1 MACSPLVSFAH
12 AVLRTLPALR
22 RLEWLLEIE
31 SLTRRHPVGL
41 AFSMLY
47 VLWRGLRVTPLGHIG
62 TDPIIYPLLGAISG
76 FNPFLGLVCGALY
89 GVGDLAQKFVW
100 PDIYGARGWT
110 DKNYW
115 GAMGGYLVAYSS
127 LMIMGV
133 LPGLLSRV
141 FRTVTRSIIRNY
153 MFRRAAA
160 SADGATPLDEGTY
173 PLAEMLAGAAGGF
186 AGGYYAM
193 HQVAPYTES
202 PAFYW
207 RPVPDNS
214 CHHLEVGT
222 HLKGRADVGGAGS
235 AFGGLGPTVAPPR
248 PLVDRGPYTPPP
260 KPPKSQ
266 DPSLQEPPN
275 VPPTSPLR
283 TPESP
288 GLRAEG
294 QNGGTPQGSSSR
306 GANGSKT
313 PTTGADE
320 EPGKTS
326 WDNLDKLTKG
336 TDILDPLI
344 ESVKQSMEGSPEL
357 LKAFQ
362 QLKEQ
367 LSGKLLQDR
376 ILNFD
381 TEEAVQNTIKELEA
395 MGKLRD
401 VVEKLGKGIRG
412 ISLTGDFVSALHDSA
427 APTPLGKLVDA
438 LMYTGMA
445 DVVDPLLGS
454 LDAITE
460 IADEQHGGV
469 LDKTARGLSSG
480 ISVLFDAI
488 RTGEI
493 QNVDLQSLQK
503 YLAASESGKYGPL
516 IPYLNQIGNRMGA
529 LSEEAIKY
537 WGQNGII
544 GGMKMGAS
552 ALDSILPNIPPPV
565 RPQDM
570 SIGTLP

>member
-1 MACSPLVSFAH
+1 MREFLATIASLRDQVSKWLRQLPAWNEIVRISEMACSPLVSFAH

-235 AFGGLGPTVAPPR
+235 AFGGLGRPWRRRVPSSIGDPTRRLRSLRSRRTRHYRNRRMFHRRPHSEHPNRRDYAPK
-248 PLVDRGPYTPPP
+248 DRTAGLP
-260 KPPKSQ
+260 KAAVHEALMEAKHL
-266 DPSLQEPPN
+266 LQAPMKN
-275 VPPTSPLR
+275 
-283 TPESP
+283 
-288 GLRAEG
+288 RA
-294 QNGGTPQGSSSR
+294 
-306 GANGSKT
+306 
-313 PTTGADE
+313 
-320 EPGKTS
+320 
-326 WDNLDKLTKG
+326 
-336 TDILDPLI
+336 
-344 ESVKQSMEGSPEL
+344 
-357 LKAFQ
+357 
-362 QLKEQ
+362 
-367 LSGKLLQDR
+367 KLLGTTSTNSR
-376 ILNFD
+376 
-381 TEEAVQNTIKELEA
+381 KE
-395 MGKLRD
+395 
-401 VVEKLGKGIRG
+401 
-412 ISLTGDFVSALHDSA
+412 
-427 APTPLGKLVDA
+427 PTFSTP
-438 LMYTGMA
+438 
-445 DVVDPLLGS
+445 
-454 LDAITE
+454 
-460 IADEQHGGV
+460 
-469 LDKTARGLSSG
+469 
-480 ISVLFDAI
+480 
-488 RTGEI
+488 
-493 QNVDLQSLQK
+493 
-503 YLAASESGKYGPL
+503 
-516 IPYLNQIGNRMGA
+516 
-529 LSEEAIKY
+529 
-537 WGQNGII
+537 
-544 GGMKMGAS
+544 
-552 ALDSILPNIPPPV
+552 
-565 RPQDM
+565 
-570 SIGTLP
+570 